1 LPRVTHFEIQASEP
15 QTLITFYQSL
25 FAWKFQQWGTNAY
38 WLIETGPGERPG
50 INGGLLPR
58 RGSAPAEGQPVN
70 CFVCTVEV
78 PSVDESLDRSSALGG
93 SVAVAKMAIPG
104 VGWLAYIK
112 DPDGNIVGMTQPDTS
127 AA

>member
-1 LPRVTHFEIQASEP
+1 MSRVVHFEIQASAP
-15 QTLITFYQSL
+15 QAVIAFYESL
-25 FAWKFQQWGTNAY
+25 FEWKFKQWGANPY

-58 RGSAPAEGQPVN
+58 RGPAPAEGQPVN

-78 PSVDESLDRSSALGG
+78 ASADDALAKAVSLGG
-93 SVAVAKMAIPG
+93 SVAVSKMPIQG
-104 VGWLAYIK
+104 VGWLAYLK
-112 DPDGNIVGMTQPDTS
+112 DPDGNIVGLMQPDQS